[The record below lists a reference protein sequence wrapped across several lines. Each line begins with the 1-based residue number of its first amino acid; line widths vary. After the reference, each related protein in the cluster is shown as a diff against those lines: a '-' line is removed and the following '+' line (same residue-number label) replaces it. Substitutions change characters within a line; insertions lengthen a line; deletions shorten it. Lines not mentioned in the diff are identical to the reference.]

1 MMKYISTIGTIALM
15 SLFLF
20 PIELKAFPG
29 MNSKKFLAAVG
40 LVWFFI
46 YLGKYRTGRFSKDMV
61 ILSLLAGGVSMAG
74 LIAVTYN
81 ETPDYV
87 YATYIS
93 SMWVWL
99 GAAYVVVN
107 IIRLVHGS
115 ASIWLAGNYF
125 IVVCVIQCVMALWI
139 DSSVELKQAI
149 DSVIE
154 QGQDFLNSY
163 KVERLYG
170 IGASLDVA
178 GSRFAGFFSAA
189 YGTDSF
195 SELDV
200 FLFTGLCLHCGS
212 RKHDSAYH
220 YGRLAAGHSLS
231 AL

>member
-81 ETPDYV
+81 ETPDYAYV
-87 YATYIS
+87 TYIS

-99 GAAYVVVN
+99 GAVPFSVFVYFCWRPCVWA
-107 IIRLVHGS
+107 GG
-115 ASIWLAGNYF
+115 ACDWLPY
-125 IVVCVIQCVMALWI
+125 
-139 DSSVELKQAI
+139 
-149 DSVIE
+149 
-154 QGQDFLNSY
+154 
-163 KVERLYG
+163 
-170 IGASLDVA
+170 
-178 GSRFAGFFSAA
+178 
-189 YGTDSF
+189 
-195 SELDV
+195 
-200 FLFTGLCLHCGS
+200 
-212 RKHDSAYH
+212 
-220 YGRLAAGHSLS
+220 
-231 AL
+231 